1 MIYLDNAATTRIR
14 QEVLGEMLPY
24 FDQYYG
30 NASAV
35 YSLGAKSRYA
45 IDQARDRAAALLSTR
60 PERIFF
66 TSGGSESD
74 NWALIKIAEMLSHKG
89 RHIITTQI
97 EHPAVLN
104 TARSLME
111 RGFEVTFLPVDS
123 EGFVSPEAVRDAI
136 RDDTILVSVM
146 TANNEIGTIEPVAE
160 IGEVCHEA
168 GVLFHTDA
176 VQAFGQIPMAPDR
189 MNIDLL
195 SASAHKIYGPK
206 GVGLLYIG
214 PFASHIGALI
224 HGGGQEKDKRSGTE
238 NVPGI
243 VGFGK
248 ACELAAATIEKRM
261 EAESA
266 LRDHLIGRILDEIEY
281 SSLNGPSGDKRLP
294 GNINI
299 SFKYIE
305 AESLLILL
313 DQNDIAASSGSAC
326 SAGSI
331 EPSHVLLAIGRDEEE
346 ARESIRM
353 TLSDKTTLEE
363 LDQTVE
369 ILKKN
374 IDMLR
379 SSNIFYQAAK

>member
-45 IDQARDRAAALLSTR
+45 IDLARDRAAALISTR

-74 NWALIKIAEMLSHKG
+74 NWALIKTAEMLSHKG

-176 VQAFGQIPMAPDR
+176 VQAFGQIPMDPDR

>member
-45 IDQARDRAAALLSTR
+45 IDLARDRAAALLSTR
-60 PERIFF
+60 PGRIFF

-74 NWALIKIAEMLSHKG
+74 NWALIKTAEMLSHKG

-123 EGFVSPEAVRDAI
+123 EGFVSPEAVRDVL